1 MLYEKVYGT
10 ASIGYRHSNA
20 QIIENPVLEKLP
32 EEAEKLQSE
41 TVPLEE
47 NKQKVNLTPTKVPLP
62 VSNKQI
68 ETRTS
73 DGRRRITPI
82 FIAPA
87 PDIGYALPET
97 SNKIKNFNFN
107 FFFVFV
113 VKVQRLLKRTLS
125 QRHFQALAKKKVKL

>member
-10 ASIGYRHSNA
+10 SSIGYRHSNA

-32 EEAEKLQSE
+32 EEAKKIQSE
-41 TVPLEE
+41 TVLLSE
-47 NKQKVNLTPTKVPLP
+47 NKQKVNLTPTKVPQP

-87 PDIGYALPET
+87 PELG
-97 SNKIKNFNFN
+97 
-107 FFFVFV
+107 
-113 VKVQRLLKRTLS
+113 
-125 QRHFQALAKKKVKL
+125 